1 MKWKKTLIFILF
13 LLTGIVLG
21 TLLTSLCSSVSFLN
35 WLTIG
40 EQIGIGVPNPIVLDI
55 GVMTL
60 SFHSA
65 VTVVFPFTMYGS
77 PTLYSLP
84 PISHALNS

>member
-21 TLLTSLCSSVSFLN
+21 TLLTSLCSFFSFLN

-60 SFHSA
+60 SFGFA
-65 VTVVFPFTMYGS
+65 VNINIVKMLCILVCLW
-77 PTLYSLP
+77 LYKIFSKG
-84 PISHALNS
+84 I

>member
-21 TLLTSLCSSVSFLN
+21 TLLTPLCSSVSFLN

-60 SFHSA
+60 SFGFA
-65 VTVVFPFTMYGS
+65 VNINIVKMLCILLCLW
-77 PTLYSLP
+77 LYKIFSKE
-84 PISHALNS
+84 I

>member
-60 SFHSA
+60 SFGVRCQHQYRENA
-65 VTVVFPFTMYGS
+65 VHP
-77 PTLYSLP
+77 
-84 PISHALNS
+84 ALSGAV

>member
-35 WLTIG
+35 WLITG

-60 SFHSA
+60 SFGFA
-65 VTVVFPFTMYGS
+65 VNINIVKMLCILLCLW
-77 PTLYSLP
+77 LYKIFSKE
-84 PISHALNS
+84 I

>member
-1 MKWKKTLIFILF
+1 MKWKKALIFILF

-60 SFHSA
+60 SFGFA
-65 VTVVFPFTMYGS
+65 VNINIVKMLCILLCLW
-77 PTLYSLP
+77 LYKIFSKE
-84 PISHALNS
+84 I

>member
-40 EQIGIGVPNPIVLDI
+40 EQIGIGVPNPIVP
-55 GVMTL
+55 
-60 SFHSA
+60 SF
-65 VTVVFPFTMYGS
+65 PQGS
-77 PTLYSLP
+77 VSENYS
-84 PISHALNS
+84 